1 MGSASRPHISHVQVN
16 PERVEAS
23 RPLCCDCTLCALVTS
38 ARASYRA
45 VFRYRS
51 LLSASAHKAHKAEP
65 SRDPDAPHAH
75 ARCKSRASRVGF
87 WGAGPGLPARAP
99 GRGGEPLTEAC
110 LSAWRDQPRRIA
122 GASRETHRSKPAFP
136 QGSWA
141 LRTCYH
147 ASHCSWAVR
156 VHQGRLLLS
165 PPFLWLPRDVRHR
178 LEMFFVVTAREGLGA
193 AGGFEWVEVGVARRT
208 LPRMSVVS
216 GSFVRL

>member
-1 MGSASRPHISHVQVN
+1 MCSCDECSGFLQTVRSSDIGACCQPLHTRLIKLSPAGTQMRLTPTHGASPGPPGSDSG
-16 PERVEAS
+16 E
-23 RPLCCDCTLCALVTS
+23 
-38 ARASYRA
+38 
-45 VFRYRS
+45 
-51 LLSASAHKAHKAEP
+51 
-65 SRDPDAPHAH
+65 
-75 ARCKSRASRVGF
+75 
-87 WGAGPGLPARAP
+87 PGLASPARAP

-141 LRTCYH
+141 LKTCYH

-193 AGGFEWVEVGVARRT
+193 ASGFEWVEVGVARRT

-216 GSFVRL
+216 GS